1 MINIPV
7 GTIKICP
14 ICNGKAIAFDVV
26 DFNKSCEENRGRFF
40 PLSGKSIYYYQCHS
54 CQFTFAPEFANWSE
68 QDFAREIYNDQYID
82 HDPDYLERRPQ
93 QNFQLIES
101 LFKDQKAAIRHL
113 DYGGGNGALSALLKA
128 SGWSS
133 STYDP
138 FSSEKNSLEGLGQ
151 FNLITAFEVFEHASD
166 SNQLMSQLTK
176 LKTDDGL
183 ILFSTLT
190 SDGVIE
196 PHKRLTWWYASPRNG
211 HISLHSK
218 RSLALLA
225 SRFNLHLGH
234 FSAGLHCYFNIAPAW
249 AMRLMGKK
257 SAPPINHS

>member
-14 ICNGKAIAFDVV
+14 ICNGKSIALDVV
-26 DFNKSCEENRGRFF
+26 DFNKSCEESRGRFF

-93 QNFQLIES
+93 QNFQLIGN
-101 LFKDQKAAIRHL
+101 LLNDQKLAIRHL
-113 DYGGGNGALSALLKA
+113 DYGGGNGSLSALLKD
-128 SGWSS
+128 SGWDS

-138 FSSEKNSLEGLGQ
+138 YSTEKKSPQDLGK
-151 FNLITAFEVFEHASD
+151 FNLITAFEVFEHVSD
-166 SNQLMSQLTK
+166 PIRLMEQLME
-176 LKTDDGL
+176 LKADDAL

-190 SDGVIE
+190 SDGNIE

-218 RSLALLA
+218 KSLATVA
-225 SRFNLHLGH
+225 ARFGLQLGS
-234 FSAGLHCYFNIAPAW
+234 FSSGLHCCFNTLPDW
-249 AMRLMGKK
+249 AAHLMTAKPTSLPK
-257 SAPPINHS
+257 HP